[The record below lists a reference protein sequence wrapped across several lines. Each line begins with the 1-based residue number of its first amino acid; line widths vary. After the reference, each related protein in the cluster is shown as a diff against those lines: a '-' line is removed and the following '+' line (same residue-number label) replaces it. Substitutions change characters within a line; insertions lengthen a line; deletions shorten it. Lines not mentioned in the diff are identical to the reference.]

1 MPLNSRAKGAVGER
15 ELADELVRLGMMAR
29 RTVQYSGKSGDAAD
43 LLVDGL
49 ALHVEC
55 KRTEQIRMDKWL
67 DQVSIDCHGKPWII
81 CLRQNRRPWLV
92 IQTLDQWAAD
102 SNAAAYARIK
112 RQDLIAG
119 AMDATEAL

>member
-15 ELADELVRLGMMAR
+15 ELADELVRLGMLAR
-29 RTVQYSGKSGDAAD
+29 RTVQYSGKSGEAAD
-43 LLVDGL
+43 LVVDGL
-49 ALHVEC
+49 SLHLEC
-55 KRTEQIRMDKWL
+55 KRTEVIRLDKWL
-67 DQVSIDCHGKPWII
+67 EQVAVDSRGRPWII
-81 CLRQNRRPWLV
+81 CTRQNRRPWLV

-102 SNAAAYARIK
+102 STAASFARMR